1 MATKKP
7 GAKKSATKKSETKKA
22 AATSPVMSGKLK
34 DAAKQGDLEGVR
46 TLLDRG
52 IDPNVLVKDTST
64 LALAVYWDRM
74 DVVMLLLER
83 GADPN
88 LGTSFPCAGC
98 AMHSAASEARLEM
111 LPLLLERGGDP
122 NARGQNGGRPLQ
134 TALKSMRLERGEW
147 GLKKPPRERFVGII
161 KALLAAGA
169 RAELEDDRG
178 ESAWNEAARADDA
191 EVFTLLA
198 ETNPAVVQSL
208 GKKLLAEV
216 AAHGAKLIDVLVA
229 HGVPPDQHALVVA
242 ITRDNA
248 AAIERLLANGVDP
261 SEKVNGK
268 TALELARQEGSEDAV
283 RVLSR

>member
-7 GAKKSATKKSETKKA
+7 GAKKSATKKPVAKS
-22 AATSPVMSGKLK
+22 SPAMCGKLK
-34 DAAKQGDLEGVR
+34 DAAKKGDVEEVR

-52 IDPNVLVKDTST
+52 VDPNVLVKDTST

-134 TALKSMRLERGEW
+134 TALKSMRLTRGEW
-147 GLKKPPRERFVGII
+147 GLKKPPHERFVGII

-169 RAELEDDRG
+169 RPELEDDRG
-178 ESAWNEAARADDA
+178 ESAWNEAARTDDGA
-191 EVFTLLA
+191 VFALIA
-198 ETNPAVVQSL
+198 ETNPALVRSL

-229 HGVPPDQHALVVA
+229 HGVPADQHALGIA
-242 ITRDNA
+242 IMRDNA

-261 SEKVNGK
+261 DEKVDGK
-268 TALELARQEGSEDAV
+268 TALERAREEGSEEAV